1 MDLKRN
7 TDRLRRRVIRL
18 LNEGSFISVKPTVA
32 PFLRYFTPGSFYS
45 PVPDLAEIEAQTDRL
60 FTRREMPGIDLREG
74 DQESLFRVVASL
86 ARDLLLPT
94 QPKTTT
100 RYGSENTNFGIGDA
114 LVLAGMLRHL
124 CPSHYL
130 EVGSGFTTA
139 LAVDI
144 NEMFLDGSMTITAIE
159 PYPDLLKSLLRP
171 TDSIDILPHPVQ
183 SVSLERFAEL
193 QPNDVLFIDSSHML
207 KTGSDVHF
215 LIASVLPVIREGV
228 YVHFH
233 DVFWPFEY
241 PRDWIEDGRAWNE
254 DYLLHAFL
262 LYNDVFKIVLW
273 NHWVGVNRPNLIAQ
287 ELPAML
293 ENIGGSL
300 WLRRTK

>member
-1 MDLKRN
+1 MLFVCS
-7 TDRLRRRVIRL
+7 TRVVSSL
-18 LNEGSFISVKPTVA
+18 LNRPSPHSFGTSPPEASIHLSLISPRSKRKRIA
-32 PFLRYFTPGSFYS
+32 CLPGERCQALIYGK
-45 PVPDLAEIEAQTDRL
+45 EY
-60 FTRREMPGIDLREG
+60 
-74 DQESLFRVVASL
+74 QESLFRVVASL

>member
-1 MDLKRN
+1 MDLKRDA
-7 TDRLRRRVIRL
+7 DRLRRRLIRR

-32 PFLRYFTPGSFYS
+32 PFLRYFTPGTFYS
-45 PVPDLAEIEAQTDRL
+45 PVPDLAEIEKQTDRL
-60 FTRREMPGIDLREG
+60 FSRREMPGIDLREG

-86 ARDLLLPT
+86 ARDLQLGT

-100 RYGSENTNFGIGDA
+100 RYGSDNTNFGIGDA

-124 CPSHYL
+124 RPSHYL

-139 LAVDI
+139 LAADI
-144 NEMFLDGSMTITAIE
+144 NEMFLDGSMMITAIE

-171 TDSIDILPHPVQ
+171 TDAVDILPQPVQ
-183 SVSLERFAEL
+183 SVQLERFAAL

-215 LIASVLPVIREGV
+215 LMTFVLPIIREGV
-228 YVHFH
+228 YIHFH
-233 DVFWPFEY
+233 DIFWPFEY
-241 PRDWIEDGRAWNE
+241 PRDWIEAGRAWNE
-254 DYLLHAFL
+254 DYVLHTFL
-262 LYNDVFKIVLW
+262 LYNDVFEIVLW
-273 NHWVGVNRPNLIAQ
+273 NHWIGVNRRNLVAQ
-287 ELPAML
+287 ELSAML

-300 WLRRTK
+300 WLRRVK